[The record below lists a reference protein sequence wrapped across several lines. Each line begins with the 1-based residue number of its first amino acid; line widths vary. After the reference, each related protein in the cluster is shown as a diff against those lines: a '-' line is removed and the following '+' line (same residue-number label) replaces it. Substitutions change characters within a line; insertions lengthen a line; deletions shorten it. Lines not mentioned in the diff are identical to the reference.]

1 MIPAGRPSKV
11 QRAVGIAAVV
21 APVMGI
27 LLFCCAMAS
36 AQEPAGKIAPPN
48 IIVILADDMGFGDV
62 GVNGATKI
70 RTPNIDA
77 IAKDGVNFTQFYA
90 SANVCTPSRAGL
102 MTGRYPIRTQLG
114 YDVLRA
120 EDTRGLP
127 QSEETLAALAK
138 RANYSTK
145 LIGKWHLGRL
155 PEFAP
160 VNYGFDEFY
169 GVPYS
174 NDMPGFALYRGNEII
189 EQPVDQSTLTQR
201 YTQEALDFIRSH
213 ADRPFFLVVAHTMP
227 HIPLYVSAKFAGQS
241 DAGLYGDI
249 IEELDASVGEIVHA
263 LKSAGVFENTI
274 IIFTSDNG
282 PFFEGGV
289 AGLKGGKG
297 SGWEGGYR
305 VPFIANWPNGG
316 FAAGERDAI
325 AMNIDIFPTI
335 SDILQVSPAAKTV
348 DGLSLLPVLRGQQE
362 SPHQYLYY
370 FNNEEVIGV
379 RTQRWKYLTHAYY
392 RGSLGAFEKFD
403 QLDGFQSSYDLLFEA
418 GPAGGEEYSY
428 ADRHPEVVS
437 DLKRE
442 IAEARERFAP
452 LRTHPPD
459 PTFPE

>member
-227 HIPLYVSAKFAGQS
+227 HIPLYVSVKFAGQS

-249 IEELDASVGEIVHA
+249 IEELDGSVGKIVQA
-263 LKSAGVFENTI
+263 LKSAGTFENTI

-282 PFFEGGV
+282 PFFEGGA

-305 VPFIANWPNGG
+305 VPFIVGWPNGG
-316 FAAGERDAI
+316 LASGARDAI
-325 AMNIDIFPTI
+325 AMNIDVLPTMA
-335 SDILQVSPAAKTV
+335 SILGISPAAQTI

-428 ADRHPEVVS
+428 ADRHPEVVTE
-437 DLKRE
+437 LKAE
-442 IAEARERFAP
+442 IAAARERFAP